1 MPRAWS
7 EVPESGEEV
16 FRGVDPGELS
26 SETLRAPQ
34 ARVMGGF
41 DCRTRVAVRSLPD

>member
-16 FRGVDPGELS
+16 LRGVDPRELS
-26 SETLRAPQ
+26 SETLRAP
-34 ARVMGGF
+34 RV
-41 DCRTRVAVRSLPD
+41 RVPGWI